1 VTLPPEI
8 PENTRP
14 ASHQPRPP
22 DHAHFRELLQAHL
35 DGDITPADRMDLFDH
50 LETCDECREMLEA
63 EERLIRHLGSLPRLV
78 PPSDLR
84 ARILKQVARERH
96 ESTTLMHGEE
106 SYRPLLEEPVLE
118 WQADPDDEEG
128 SELVSRPSIRPRTR
142 WQRWSPVAAT
152 LFLAAASV
160 TTFLAADLTAIPPL
174 AAAQRLARAG
184 GAHLLALWNPGPV
197 RPRGTMMAE
206 RGRPA
211 PAESTPMPGRFD
223 IRQPTEPSATTTD
236 LAAVLSRLPASTGD
250 FLRTA
255 RGAVDRLADAASFD
269 VPEPAEQSDPA
280 MAAIVIRPTDGA
292 EAFSFEDDFAPALRD
307 GTAGARLAS
316 EDQFVSSGH
325 RYRCYTVHAPSL
337 WIERLVTQLG
347 PYKTPRESLVLRA
360 LNEQGHGVS
369 TPQSVAFFAVP
380 GLAVK
385 DALRVAESP
394 SRDESDEREVRIFVV
409 E

>member
-1 VTLPPEI
+1 M
-8 PENTRP
+8 
-14 ASHQPRPP
+14 
-22 DHAHFRELLQAHL
+22 LQAHL
-35 DGDITPADRMDLFDH
+35 DGEIAPADRMDLFDH
-50 LETCDECREMLEA
+50 IETCDECRDMLEA
-63 EERLIRHLGSLPRLV
+63 EERLIRRLGSLPRLV

-96 ESTTLMHGEE
+96 ESSTLMHGEA

-160 TTFLAADLTAIPPL
+160 TAFLTADLTAIPPL
-174 AAAQRLARAG
+174 AGAQRLARAG
-184 GAHLLALWNPGPV
+184 GAQLLALWNPGPV

-211 PAESTPMPGRFD
+211 PAESTPAPGRFD
-223 IRQPTEPSATTTD
+223 IRPPSEPPATAAD
-236 LAAVLSRLPASTGD
+236 LTAALARLPAAAVSV
-250 FLRTA
+250 LRSA
-255 RGAVDRLADAASFD
+255 RGAVDRLALAASFE
-269 VPEPAEQSDPA
+269 VPEPAEQSGPV
-280 MAAIVIRPTDGA
+280 MAAIVIRPTDGV

-316 EDQFVSSGH
+316 EDQFVSAGH
-325 RYRCYTVHAPSL
+325 RYRCYTVHAPAL
-337 WIERLVTQLG
+337 WFERLVTQLG

-360 LNEQGHGVS
+360 LDEQGHGLAE
-369 TPQSVAFFAVP
+369 TRSVAFFAVP

-385 DALRVAESP
+385 DALRVAETP
-394 SRDESDEREVRIFVV
+394 PRDESDEREVRIFVV